1 MRETMRVLC
10 LHGFG
15 ESAAS
20 MRARVGPLAA
30 SLTDVDFV
38 VPPSDEPW
46 WRASSLLWP
55 TYVGWET
62 TLASM
67 QELIAQRG
75 PFSGVLGFSQGG
87 CLAAL
92 LCATK
97 PDWFRFA
104 VIVGGF
110 KSRDARH
117 ASLFERRIG
126 LPSLHVIG
134 EQDFVVLR
142 LMGHWLAKHNF
153 AAGQTHRHPGGHDLP
168 QDVSAIAEFIREQQ
182 IGCKPKR

>member
-1 MRETMRVLC
+1 MRVLC

-15 ESAAS
+15 ETAAS
-20 MRARVGPLAA
+20 MRARVAPLAA
-30 SLTDVDFV
+30 KLHDVEFV
-38 VPPSDEPW
+38 VPPSDDPW

-67 QELIAQRG
+67 QDFVAQRG
-75 PFSGVLGFSQGG
+75 PFAGVLGFSQGG

-92 LCATK
+92 LCAAQ
-97 PDWFRFA
+97 PQWFKFA

-117 ASLFERRIG
+117 AGLFERRISV
-126 LPSLHVIG
+126 PSLHVIG
-134 EQDFVVLR
+134 EQDFFVLR
-142 LMGHWLAKHNF
+142 MMGHWLAKHNF
-153 AAGQTHRHPGGHDLP
+153 VAPQVQRHPGGHELP
-168 QDVSAIAEFIREQQ
+168 KDVGEIAEFIRAQNE
-182 IGCKPKR
+182 PNT